1 MAKILIEHAT
11 VLSVDENNTIHDPG
25 FIYVD
30 GDHIAAV
37 GPDAGSDALVGEA
50 EQIIDASNMLIMPGM
65 INAHV
70 HLFQSFVRGLA
81 DDRPLLRWLKE
92 IVWPVFAHMT
102 AQDVYYA
109 AMISLIENVRGGAT
123 AMIDNHY
130 VHIDPDSDDAV
141 CRAAE
146 QMGIRYKLARGW
158 ADENYHPSLQETPQ
172 RILAELERLFREW
185 HGQAEGRISVEC
197 GPLIPWGC
205 SDETMLKTYALAQAW
220 DAGLQMHVSETQDEV
235 QMSLHAVG
243 MRPIEWLAGLG
254 LLGPHM
260 QLVHSVWLSERE
272 MELIAESASVV
283 VHCPV
288 SNMFLASG
296 VSPIADLWARGVPVA
311 LATDGQACNNG
322 QEMIEMPRAAL
333 NLQKVATLDATV
345 LKPADVLHMASRGG
359 AAAFGQRATL
369 GSLEPGKKADLTL
382 VSLVDTRFLPGME
395 RQSALVNFAAKQD
408 VDSVMVDGEF
418 VMRAGQILTL
428 EVESILEEARRAR
441 IDLLRRAGI
450 ETH

>member
-1 MAKILIEHAT
+1 
-11 VLSVDENNTIHDPG
+11 
-25 FIYVD
+25 
-30 GDHIAAV
+30 
-37 GPDAGSDALVGEA
+37 
-50 EQIIDASNMLIMPGM
+50 
-65 INAHV
+65 
-70 HLFQSFVRGLA
+70 
-81 DDRPLLRWLKE
+81 
-92 IVWPVFAHMT
+92 
-102 AQDVYYA
+102 
-109 AMISLIENVRGGAT
+109 
-123 AMIDNHY
+123 
-130 VHIDPDSDDAV
+130 
-141 CRAAE
+141 
-146 QMGIRYKLARGW
+146 
-158 ADENYHPSLQETPQ
+158 
-172 RILAELERLFREW
+172 
-185 HGQAEGRISVEC
+185 
-197 GPLIPWGC
+197 
-205 SDETMLKTYALAQAW
+205 MLKTYALAQAW

-235 QMSLHAVG
+235 QMSLDAVG

-272 MELIAESASVV
+272 MELIADSASVV